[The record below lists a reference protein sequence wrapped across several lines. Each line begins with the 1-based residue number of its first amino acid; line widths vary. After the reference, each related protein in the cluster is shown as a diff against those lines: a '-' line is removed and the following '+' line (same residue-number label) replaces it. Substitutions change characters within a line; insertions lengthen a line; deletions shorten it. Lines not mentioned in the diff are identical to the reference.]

1 MCIIKRDPVR
11 INKTITSGEIIYLI
25 KDQILSTNSLCK
37 LCLEISMENLYLYTG
52 QGV

>member
-1 MCIIKRDPVR
+1 MR

-25 KDQILSTNSLCK
+25 KDQILLTNSLRK
-37 LCLEISMENLYLYTG
+37 CLEISMENLYLYTG